1 MAASNNRHQEVTAP
15 SGVPMTAT
23 GHHTLVEA
31 DEDGNASG
39 YISDGRSNWRL
50 LGLGMFF
57 LFYLA
62 LGASVFSAIEGPI
75 ELAETEELISRKK
88 AFLQKYNVK
97 DADLEEF
104 MLDVVQAND
113 RGVSILRNGTSVPS
127 WSFGQSFFFASTVV
141 TTIGYGHQSPLSGE
155 GKVFCILYAIIGI
168 PMTLVLLAAVV
179 ERALVPVNALLARM
193 HDGMGNRYQPIYVYL
208 LHFTLV
214 VLLVITFLFLI
225 PASVFANLE
234 PKWNYLDSLYYCFI
248 SLTTI
253 GLGDFIPGDMPG
265 QEFRPLYKAAT
276 TFYLLVGVTA
286 MMVTLSV
293 FYNIPRCDFKL
304 FFLLRPDQCCGGM
317 NGGAAIPGSTIS
329 YSASAATGNASN
341 ANPERIR
348 LHTAGARS
356 GPKYTQ
362 HLDDPEDENR
372 RRVVLR
378 ARSRPSDSPSPTD
391 ETQPIPGPSGRKK

>member
-1 MAASNNRHQEVTAP
+1 
-15 SGVPMTAT
+15 
-23 GHHTLVEA
+23 
-31 DEDGNASG
+31 
-39 YISDGRSNWRL
+39 
-50 LGLGMFF
+50 MFF

-214 VLLVITFLFLI
+214 
-225 PASVFANLE
+225 S
-234 PKWNYLDSLYYCFI
+234 
-248 SLTTI
+248 
-253 GLGDFIPGDMPG
+253 
-265 QEFRPLYKAAT
+265 
-276 TFYLLVGVTA
+276 
-286 MMVTLSV
+286 
-293 FYNIPRCDFKL
+293 
-304 FFLLRPDQCCGGM
+304 
-317 NGGAAIPGSTIS
+317 
-329 YSASAATGNASN
+329 
-341 ANPERIR
+341 
-348 LHTAGARS
+348 
-356 GPKYTQ
+356 
-362 HLDDPEDENR
+362 
-372 RRVVLR
+372 
-378 ARSRPSDSPSPTD
+378 
-391 ETQPIPGPSGRKK
+391 

>member
-1 MAASNNRHQEVTAP
+1 MASANSRNQATA
-15 SGVPMTAT
+15 AT
-23 GHHTLVEA
+23 GEMPLTSTGHQVLTEI
-31 DEDGNASG
+31 DEEGSNASG
-39 YISDGRSNWRL
+39 YPNDGRSNWRL

-75 ELAETEELISRKK
+75 ETAETEELISRKK
-88 AFLQKYNVK
+88 AFLEKYDVQ
-97 DADLEEF
+97 DDDLEEF

-113 RGVSILRNGTSVPS
+113 RGVSIFRNGTSVPS

-155 GKVFCILYAIIGI
+155 GKVFCILYAIVGI

-179 ERALVPVNALLARM
+179 ERALMPVNALLARM
-193 HDGMGNRYQPIYVYL
+193 HDRLGNRYQPIYVYL
-208 LHFTLV
+208 MHFTLV
-214 VLLVITFLFLI
+214 VVLVITFFFLV
-225 PASVFANLE
+225 PAAIFANLE
-234 PKWNYLDSLYYCFI
+234 RKWNYLDSLYYCFI

-265 QEFRPLYKAAT
+265 QDFRPLYKAAT
-276 TFYLLVGVTA
+276 TFYLLIGVTA

-304 FFLLRPDQCCGGM
+304 FFLLRPDQCM
-317 NGGAAIPGSTIS
+317 NGGATIS
-329 YSASAATGNASN
+329 GSANSVAVGRSSN
-341 ANPERIR
+341 ADPERIR
-348 LHTAGARS
+348 LQTAGTRS

-391 ETQPIPGPSGRKK
+391 EGGPQKPIPGPSGRRK